1 MHVANFMNFLQWNGY
16 QSKWHPGYNR
26 GQCHDEKG
34 FGKSLVLLA
43 PFSRYSRIVFL
54 EKIQMNLYKMLT
66 ANTPITARDVKIRGA
81 TRGNAESGRS
91 SGEKL
96 ISATN
101 IPQAH
106 GHKTPWT

>member
-1 MHVANFMNFLQWNGY
+1 MN
-16 QSKWHPGYNR
+16 
-26 GQCHDEKG
+26 
-34 FGKSLVLLA
+34 V
-43 PFSRYSRIVFL
+43 
-54 EKIQMNLYKMLT
+54 YKMLT

-106 GHKTPWT
+106 GHKTPWTLTRLVKVLWFKGYVIA